1 VVNQKDLV
9 FEVLNDGMGH
19 VDGQY
24 SVVLTP
30 GPAQS
35 EALRLLVQLY
45 PPGAYTENHP
55 VHEDFEQV
63 YYVISGTMTV
73 FLEDEAHE
81 AGPGT
86 FVIIPRGTRHSHRND
101 GEDTATFLTINCPV
115 REGVVPPLR
124 GGQESP
130 PNGSQADAAAVS
142 ATIPSPPD
150 PVLFDLLNVD
160 RGSPLPPG
168 SVSIGQEAHAR
179 YRGELERLRGVPLP
193 YLPSPVEP
201 GTAERWIDGG
211 GEIS

>member
-1 VVNQKDLV
+1 MHRVVNERDLV

-35 EALRLLVQLY
+35 EALRLLVQVY

-73 FLEDEAHE
+73 LLEDEVHQ

-101 GEDTATFLTINCPV
+101 GDEPATFLTINCPV
-115 REGVVPPLR
+115 RDGDVPPLR
-124 GGQESP
+124 GGQESALGTSAAIAGP
-130 PNGSQADAAAVS
+130 PSRA
-142 ATIPSPPD
+142 
-150 PVLFDLLNVD
+150 LFDLLNAD

-168 SVSIGQEAHAR
+168 SVSIGQQAHAR
-179 YRGELERLRGVPLP
+179 YRNELERLRGVPLP

-201 GTAERWIDGG
+201 GTAQRWIDNGG
-211 GEIS
+211 DAS